1 MSLQV
6 VRFVRETNRYCFS
19 RSLLTGTYKLSQEH
33 LNVDSDEEADEDN
46 DNSEDLDA
54 NRGKPRDFDFDADVM
69 QDQRILDTDAVLRF
83 ESNSSAD
90 HLLSTDDPCE
100 TPNFTEGD
108 VQNGSWQF
116 QNPNR
121 IKQKIKRI
129 IRRELNRD
137 DAMSEDEASKVH
149 RRLCLRHYSIGFQ
162 LTLLCSDYAAVNVL
176 LISSPSVYWVVVRR
190 CE

>member
-1 MSLQV
+1 
-6 VRFVRETNRYCFS
+6 
-19 RSLLTGTYKLSQEH
+19 
-33 LNVDSDEEADEDN
+33 VDSDEEADEIN
-46 DNSEDLDA
+46 DNSEDVDA

-83 ESNSSAD
+83 ESNPSSD
-90 HLLSTDDPCE
+90 HLLSTDDPYE

-137 DAMSEDEASKVH
+137 DAMSEEDASKVIRRMSLSQLLFSIAVLCIASCGSKGGWLSTDIILQFSTGNCFANFLH
-149 RRLCLRHYSIGFQ
+149 RLLGRRATLRVGRSF
-162 LTLLCSDYAAVNVL
+162 A
-176 LISSPSVYWVVVRR
+176 
-190 CE
+190 